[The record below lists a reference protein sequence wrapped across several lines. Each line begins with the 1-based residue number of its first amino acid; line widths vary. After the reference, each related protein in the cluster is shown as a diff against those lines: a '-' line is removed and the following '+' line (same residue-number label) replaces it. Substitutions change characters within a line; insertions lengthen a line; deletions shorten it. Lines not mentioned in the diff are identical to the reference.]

1 MSTNIGTSCMIEG
14 HATSLHSCEKPM
26 PDISLGMW
34 LRKYTSQMLGH
45 WSQWQT
51 PLGVARAYAGQI
63 KKDLAK
69 FYDDPLKRMFVEA
82 TYS

>member
-1 MSTNIGTSCMIEG
+1 MSTDIETSCMIES
-14 HATSLHSCEKPM
+14 HATNLHGCENPM
-26 PDISLGMW
+26 PDISKEKW
-34 LRKYTSQMLGH
+34 LEKYTSQMLGL

-51 PLGVARAYAGQI
+51 PLGVARAYASQI

-69 FYDDPLKRMFVEA
+69 LYDDPLKRMFVEA